1 MARAVPCQ
9 SVQCVCVC
17 VYAYVCMYVQ
27 VCVWFIHACL
37 HHMFWL
43 ALMLRFLFY
52 KQTNLMGLQGSPCS
66 CGFLTMSPLS
76 KLE

>member
-1 MARAVPCQ
+1 MARTVPCQ
-9 SVQCVCVC
+9 SVQSVCVCVC
-17 VYAYVCMYVQ
+17 VCVQ

-52 KQTNLMGLQGSPCS
+52 KQTNLMGLQGSLCS
-66 CGFLTMSPLS
+66 CGFLIMSLLS
-76 KLE
+76 KLEWEL